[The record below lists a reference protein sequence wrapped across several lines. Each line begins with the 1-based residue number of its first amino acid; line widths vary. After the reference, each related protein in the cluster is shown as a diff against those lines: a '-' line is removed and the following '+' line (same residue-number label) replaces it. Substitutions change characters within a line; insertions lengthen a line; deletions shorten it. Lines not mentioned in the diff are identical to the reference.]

1 MLFNLLYDLFTQLP
15 RKSKTNRCYPKNGI
29 GKPIQPKT
37 KDSKGYWT
45 CPSGYFLYKN

>member
-29 GKPIQPKT
+29 GNPIAPK
-37 KDSKGYWT
+37 KNLNGQLT